1 MLRLARLG
9 IDTWRE
15 PVAYL
20 NRRCTAC
27 AAESFLGPR
36 KVEVAG
42 GGRSVVCALN
52 VVDDAALVAPD
63 TLALSAHAFDLLGLA
78 EGAAVSIR
86 RAPEPASRPA
96 LRARIAGRRLGDD
109 DVDALVEDMAAGRY
123 SARETAGFLVAAA
136 RTLDDAEVIA
146 FARARAERS
155 AKVSWRGEIVV
166 DKHSMGGIPGTRVTM
181 VAVPII
187 VAHGLTIPKAA
198 SRAITSPAGTA
209 DAMEVLARVD
219 LDAGEVRRVV
229 REVGGCIVWN
239 GRLSH
244 SPIDDVMNAVTRPL
258 GIVSDRLSV
267 SSILSKKAALGITHI
282 VFDIPVGPTAKV
294 ASEAEAAEL
303 ARLFEV
309 TAGGLGI
316 AVRCEITDGS
326 QPIGRGVG
334 PALEARDAMKVLAND
349 ADAPADL
356 RDKALMLAARVLEFG
371 GVADPR
377 GRAESLLRNGAAAD
391 AMERLI
397 DAQGRNPDPPG
408 PGQAHPRDRRGPER
422 HRRRHRLLPHLGH
435 RPPRRRAVGEIG
447 RHRPLQAVRR
457 HGRTGRAP
465 LPHPCRRGSRPRRSG
480 GLRGAGERVRDR
492 SRVRVFPHPE

>member
-1 MLRLARLG
+1 MLRLARLSV
-9 IDTWRE
+9 DTWRE

-20 NRRCTAC
+20 NRGCTAC

-42 GGRSVVCALN
+42 GGRSVTCALN

-63 TLALSAHAFDLLGLA
+63 ALALSAHAFDILGLA
-78 EGAAVSIR
+78 EGEEVSIR
-86 RAPEPASRPA
+86 RAPEPASRAA
-96 LRARIAGRRLGDD
+96 LRDRIAGRRLNDAE
-109 DVDALVEDMAAGRY
+109 VDAVVEDMVAGRY
-123 SARETAGFLVAAA
+123 AGRETAGFLVAAA
-136 RTLDDAEVIA
+136 QTLDDEEVIA
-146 FARARAERS
+146 FTRARAERS
-155 AKVSWRGEIVV
+155 AKVSWPGDIVV

-181 VAVPII
+181 VVIPIVI
-187 VAHGLTIPKAA
+187 AHGLTIPKAA

-219 LDAGEVRRVV
+219 LDADEVRRVV
-229 REVGGCIVWN
+229 GAVGGCIVWN

-267 SSILSKKAALGITHI
+267 SSILSKKAALGVTHI

-294 ASEAEAAEL
+294 ASREEAAGL
-303 ARLFEV
+303 ARLFQV
-309 TAGGLGI
+309 TAEGLGI

-334 PALEARDAMKVLAND
+334 PALEARDVMKVLAGD

-377 GRAESLLRNGAAAD
+377 ERAGNLLRSGAAAE

-397 DAQGRNPDPPG
+397 DTQGRNPDRPRPG
-408 PGQAHPRDRRGPER
+408 ALTREIRADRSGTVASIDCYRISGIA
-422 HRRRHRLLPHLGH
+422 
-435 RPPRRRAVGEIG
+435 RRAGAPMEKSAGIDLFKQRGDRVERGE
-447 RHRPLQAVRR
+447 PLYRIHAAEAADVAEAA
-457 HGRTGRAP
+457 GYAE
-465 LPHPCRRGSRPRRSG
+465 RGNG
-480 GLRGAGERVRDR
+480 FEIAAG
-492 SRVRVFPHPE
+492 

>member
-1 MLRLARLG
+1 MLRLIRLG

-63 TLALSAHAFDLLGLA
+63 ALALSAHAFDVLGLA

-96 LRARIAGRRLGDD
+96 LRARIAGRRLGDG

-155 AKVSWRGEIVV
+155 AKVSWPDGIVV

-181 VAVPII
+181 VAVPVVI
-187 VAHGLTIPKAA
+187 AHGLTIPKAA

-239 GRLSH
+239 GKLSH

-294 ASEAEAAEL
+294 ASQAEAAKL

-309 TAGGLGI
+309 TAEGLGI
-316 AVRCEITDGS
+316 AVRCEITDGT

-356 RDKALMLAARVLEFG
+356 RGKALMLAARVLEFG

-377 GRAESLLRNGAAAD
+377 GRADTLLGSGAAAD

-408 PGQAHPRDRRGPER
+408 PGRLTREIAADRSGTVAAIDCYRISGIA
-422 HRRRHRLLPHLGH
+422 
-435 RPPRRRAVGEIG
+435 RRAGAPSEKSAGIDLFRQRGDTVERGE
-447 RHRPLQAVRR
+447 PLYRIHAAEEADLAEAAGYAEQ
-457 HGRTGRAP
+457 
-465 LPHPCRRGSRPRRSG
+465 GSG
-480 GLRGAGERVRDR
+480 FEIAAG
-492 SRVRVFPHPE
+492 

>member
-27 AAESFLGPR
+27 AAGSFLGPR

-63 TLALSAHAFDLLGLA
+63 ALALSAHAFDLLGLA

-96 LRARIAGRRLGDD
+96 LRARIAGRRLGDG

-123 SARETAGFLVAAA
+123 TARETAGFLVAAA
-136 RTLDDAEVIA
+136 QTLDDAEVIA

-155 AKVSWRGEIVV
+155 AKVSWPGGIVV

-181 VAVPII
+181 VAVPVVI
-187 VAHGLTIPKAA
+187 AHGLTIPKAA

-219 LDAGEVRRVV
+219 LDASEVRRVV
-229 REVGGCIVWN
+229 GDVGGCIVWN

-294 ASEAEAAEL
+294 ASDAEAAAL

-309 TAGGLGI
+309 TAEGLGI

-349 ADAPADL
+349 VGRARRFARQGADARRPGAGI
-356 RDKALMLAARVLEFG
+356 RRRRRSAR
-371 GVADPR
+371 AR
-377 GRAESLLRNGAAAD
+377 
-391 AMERLI
+391 
-397 DAQGRNPDPPG
+397 RNPAPERGGGGRDGTADRRPG
-408 PGQAHPRDRRGPER
+408 AQPRPARPGQTHPRDRRGPER
-422 HRRRHRLLPHLGH
+422 HRRRHRLLPHLRH

-457 HGRTGRAP
+457 
-465 LPHPCRRGSRPRRSG
+465 
-480 GLRGAGERVRDR
+480 
-492 SRVRVFPHPE
+492 

>member
-1 MLRLARLG
+1 MLRLVRLG

-27 AAESFLGPR
+27 AAGSFLGPR

-63 TLALSAHAFDLLGLA
+63 ALALSAHAFDLLGLA
-78 EGAAVSIR
+78 EGAPVSIR
-86 RAPEPASRPA
+86 PR
-96 LRARIAGRRLGDD
+96 
-109 DVDALVEDMAAGRY
+109 
-123 SARETAGFLVAAA
+123 
-136 RTLDDAEVIA
+136 
-146 FARARAERS
+146 ARARQPAGAAGQDRRTPPRRRGRRRAGRGHGGRTLHRARDGGIPGRGRADARRRGGHRVRQS
-155 AKVSWRGEIVV
+155 AGRAFRKSLWPDGIVV

-181 VAVPII
+181 VAVPIVI
-187 VAHGLTIPKAA
+187 AHGLTIPKAA

-219 LDAGEVRRVV
+219 LDAREVRRVV
-229 REVGGCIVWN
+229 GEVGGCIVWN

-244 SPIDDVMNAVTRPL
+244 SPIDDVMNAVTPPL

-294 ASEAEAAEL
+294 ASDADAAAL

-309 TAGGLGI
+309 TAEGLGI

-356 RDKALMLAARVLEFG
+356 RGKALMLAARVLEFG

-377 GRAESLLRNGAAAD
+377 GRAETLLENGAAAD

-408 PGQAHPRDRRGPER
+408 PGRLTREIAADRSGTVAAIDCYRISGIA
-422 HRRRHRLLPHLGH
+422 
-435 RPPRRRAVGEIG
+435 RRAGAPSEKSAGVDLFRQRGDEVERGE
-447 RHRPLQAVRR
+447 PLYRIHAAEEADLAEAA
-457 HGRTGRAP
+457 GYAEEE
-465 LPHPCRRGSRPRRSG
+465 SG
-480 GLRGAGERVRDR
+480 FEITPG
-492 SRVRVFPHPE
+492 

>member
-1 MLRLARLG
+1 MLRLARLA

-20 NRRCTAC
+20 NRFCTAC
-27 AAESFLGPR
+27 TAESFLGPR
-36 KVEVAG
+36 KVEVTG
-42 GGRSVVCALN
+42 GGRSVTCALN
-52 VVDDAALVAPD
+52 VVVDAALVAPD
-63 TLALSAHAFDLLGLA
+63 ALALSAHAFELLGLA
-78 EGAAVSIR
+78 EGSSVSIR

-96 LRARIAGRRLGDD
+96 LRDRIAGRRLNDAE
-109 DVDALVEDMAAGRY
+109 VDAVVKDMVAGRY
-123 SARETAGFLVAAA
+123 AGRETAGFLVAAA
-136 RTLDDAEVIA
+136 QTLDDDEVIA
-146 FARARAERS
+146 FTRARAERS
-155 AKVSWRGEIVV
+155 EKVSWPDAIVV

-181 VAVPII
+181 VVIPIVI
-187 VAHGLTIPKAA
+187 AHGLTIPKAA

-219 LDAGEVRRVV
+219 LDADEVRRVV
-229 REVGGCIVWN
+229 GEVGGCIVWN

-267 SSILSKKAALGITHI
+267 SSILSKKVALGVTHI

-294 ASEAEAAEL
+294 ASHAEAVEL

-309 TAGGLGI
+309 TAEGLGI
-316 AVRCEITDGS
+316 GVRCEITDGT

-334 PALEARDAMKVLAND
+334 PALEARDVMKVLAGD

-356 RDKALMLAARVLEFG
+356 RDKALTLAARVLALG

-377 GRAESLLRNGAAAD
+377 ERAGALLRSGAAAG

-397 DAQGRNPDPPG
+397 DAQGRNPAPPG
-408 PGQAHPRDRRGPER
+408 PGALTRDVAAEQSGTVAAIDCYRISGIA
-422 HRRRHRLLPHLGH
+422 
-435 RPPRRRAVGEIG
+435 RRAG
-447 RHRPLQAVRR
+447 
-457 HGRTGRAP
+457 AP
-465 LPHPCRRGSRPRRSG
+465 SEKSAGIDLFRQRGDTVE
-480 GLRGAGERVRDR
+480 AGEALYRIHAAEAADLAEAAAYAEQG
-492 SRVRVFPHPE
+492 SGFEIASG

>member
-1 MLRLARLG
+1 MLRLARLA

-20 NRRCTAC
+20 NRGCTAY

-42 GGRSVVCALN
+42 GGRAVTCALN
-52 VVDDAALVAPD
+52 LVDDAALVAPD
-63 TLALSAHAFDLLGLA
+63 ALALSAHAFALLGLQ
-78 EGAAVSIR
+78 EGAPVTIR
-86 RAPEPASRPA
+86 RAPEPASRAA
-96 LRARIAGRRLGDD
+96 LRARIAGRRLGDA
-109 DVDALVEDMAAGRY
+109 DVDAVVEDMVAGRY
-123 SARETAGFLVAAA
+123 AGRETAGFLVAAA
-136 RTLDDAEVIA
+136 QTLDDDEVIA
-146 FARARAERS
+146 FASARAGRS
-155 AKVSWRGEIVV
+155 AKIVWPDGMVV

-181 VAVPII
+181 VVVPIV

-219 LDAGEVRRVV
+219 LDADEVRRVV
-229 REVGGCIVWN
+229 SEVGGCIVWN

-267 SSILSKKAALGITHI
+267 SSILSKKAALGVTHI

-294 ASEAEAAEL
+294 ATRAEADAL
-303 ARLFEV
+303 ARLFAV
-309 TAGGLGI
+309 TAEGLGI
-316 AVRCEITDGS
+316 AARCEITDGS

-334 PALEARDAMKVLAND
+334 PALEARDVAKVLAGD
-349 ADAPADL
+349 PDAPADL
-356 RDKALMLAARVLEFG
+356 RDKALMLAARVLAFAGMAE
-371 GVADPR
+371 PR
-377 GRAESLLRNGAAAD
+377 ERAETLLESGAAAR

-408 PGQAHPRDRRGPER
+408 PGRLTREVAAER
-422 HRRRHRLLPHLGH
+422 SGTVAAIDCYRIAGIA
-435 RPPRRRAVGEIG
+435 RRAG
-447 RHRPLQAVRR
+447 
-457 HGRTGRAP
+457 AP
-465 LPHPCRRGSRPRRSG
+465 LEKSAGIDLFRQRGDRVE
-480 GLRGAGERVRDR
+480 AGEPLYRIHAEEQADLAEAAGYAEQGSGYEIAVG
-492 SRVRVFPHPE
+492 

>member
-1 MLRLARLG
+1 MLRLVRLG

-27 AAESFLGPR
+27 AAGSFLGPR

-42 GGRSVVCALN
+42 GGRSVICALN

-63 TLALSAHAFDLLGLA
+63 ALALSAHAFDLLGLA
-78 EGAAVSIR
+78 EGAPVSIR

-96 LRARIAGRRLGDD
+96 LRDRIAGRRLGDE

-123 SARETAGFLVAAA
+123 TARETAGFLVAAA
-136 RTLDDAEVIA
+136 QTLDDAEVIA

-155 AKVSWRGEIVV
+155 AKVSWPDGIVV

-181 VAVPII
+181 VTVPIV

-219 LDAGEVRRVV
+219 LDAREVRRVV
-229 REVGGCIVWN
+229 GEVGGCIVWN

-294 ASEAEAAEL
+294 ASDADAAAL

-309 TAGGLGI
+309 TAEGLGI

-356 RDKALMLAARVLEFG
+356 RGKALMLAARVLEFG

-377 GRAESLLRNGAAAD
+377 GRAETLLENGAAAD

-397 DAQGRNPDPPG
+397 DAQGRNPHPPG
-408 PGQAHPRDRRGPER
+408 PGRLTREIAADRSGTVAAIDCYRISG
-422 HRRRHRLLPHLGH
+422 LA
-435 RPPRRRAVGEIG
+435 RRAGAPAEKSAGIDLFRQRGDEVERGE
-447 RHRPLQAVRR
+447 PLYRIHAAEEADLAEAA
-457 HGRTGRAP
+457 GYAEEE
-465 LPHPCRRGSRPRRSG
+465 SG
-480 GLRGAGERVRDR
+480 FEITPG
-492 SRVRVFPHPE
+492 

>member
-1 MLRLARLG
+1 MLKLTRLA

-20 NRRCTAC
+20 NRACTEC

-36 KVEVAG
+36 KIEVSG
-42 GGRSVVCALN
+42 GGRAVTCALN
-52 VVDDAALVAPD
+52 LVDDVSLVARD
-63 TLALSAHAFDLLGLA
+63 ALALSSHAFELLGLR
-78 EGAAVSIR
+78 EGTPVAVR

-96 LRARIAGRRLGDD
+96 LRARIAGRRLDD
-109 DVDALVEDMAAGRY
+109 AEVDAVVDDMVAGRY
-123 SARETAGFLVAAA
+123 TARETAGFLVATAQ
-136 RTLDDAEVIA
+136 TLDDEEVIA
-146 FARARAERS
+146 FTRARAARS
-155 AKVSWRGEIVV
+155 ARVEWPGGIVV

-181 VAVPII
+181 VTVPIVI
-187 VAHGLTIPKAA
+187 AQGFTIPKAA

-229 REVGGCIVWN
+229 GEVGGCIVWN

-267 SSILSKKAALGITHI
+267 SSILSKKAALGVTHV

-294 ASEAEAAEL
+294 ASRAEADEL
-303 ARLFEV
+303 ARLFTV
-309 TAGGLGI
+309 TARGLGI
-316 AVRCEITDGS
+316 GVTCEITDGS

-334 PALEARDAMKVLAND
+334 PALEARDVSKVLAGD

-356 RDKALMLAARVLEFG
+356 REKSLMLAARVLGLG

-377 GRAESLLRNGAAAD
+377 ERAEALLASGRAAR
-391 AMERLI
+391 AMERVI
-397 DAQGRNPDPPG
+397 DAQGRNPDPPA
-408 PGQAHPRDRRGPER
+408 PG
-422 HRRRHRLLPHLGH
+422 RLT
-435 RPPRRRAVGEIG
+435 REVA
-447 RHRPLQAVRR
+447 A
-457 HGRTGRAP
+457 
-465 LPHPCRRGSRPRRSG
+465 RRSG
-480 GLRGAGERVRDR
+480 TVAAIDCYRISGIARRAGAPMEKSAGIDLFRMRGDTVEAGEPLYRIHAAEPADLAEAAAYAEQG
-492 SRVRVFPHPE
+492 SGFEIAA